1 LVNIDNII
9 INFLKNISIS
19 DFNSIINKLKI
30 SANILLD
37 KVIFLNS
44 ELDKVNLVF
53 NSYQDNIII
62 QKGSAIL
69 NPGSVV
75 LEGNIS
81 LKPFAIA
88 LVYVLDSIEVKDFL
102 SIFNSTLK
110 DISGLISSNGKVI
123 ITPKTNVSL
132 YSNINLNGNFI
143 GSEMIINN
151 YSPDIFLSK
160 ISLPNYN
167 VLNLEKDEA
176 LLYSSSGNISNI
188 KGSYKIE
195 HGMLELLNTSFNTEN
210 SSGYIQALIDPLNMT
225 IKLDHMISFYT
236 NLEKNETSKIIL
248 NLNGDLNKPQRI
260 INLSNLK
267 EQLESKITQ

>member
-1 LVNIDNII
+1 
-9 INFLKNISIS
+9 
-19 DFNSIINKLKI
+19 
-30 SANILLD
+30 
-37 KVIFLNS
+37 
-44 ELDKVNLVF
+44 
-53 NSYQDNIII
+53 
-62 QKGSAIL
+62 
-69 NPGSVV
+69 
-75 LEGNIS
+75 
-81 LKPFAIA
+81 
-88 LVYVLDSIEVKDFL
+88 
-102 SIFNSTLK
+102 
-110 DISGLISSNGKVI
+110 
-123 ITPKTNVSL
+123 
-132 YSNINLNGNFI
+132 
-143 GSEMIINN
+143 MINN